1 MKSIGTSVPRIEAE
15 NKVTG
20 RAKYTAD
27 FSSPG
32 MLHAKLLTSTYAH
45 ARIISINTEK
55 ARSSMGV
62 RAVLTGTDIPIYVG
76 PHIEG
81 RPILAIEKVLYFG
94 EPVVLVV
101 ADHEY
106 QAIAA
111 CKKIEIEYSALP
123 IVLTATEAQKE
134 NATLVHPNLGN
145 YKIDQKVQPEI
156 HTNVANRTKIR
167 KGDMNVGWKQSEV
180 IVEESFS
187 FPQTDHAAME
197 TRCSVAEILPNGEVK
212 ILTASQAP
220 FDVQKLIHKHFF
232 VPLEKIQ
239 VQVPLVGGG
248 FGGKAAVHLELL
260 AYAASRA
267 VGGRKVKI
275 VNSREEDMITSPTH
289 IGLNAK
295 VKLGSTRSG
304 KLMAAE
310 ITLEFIGGAYSDEA
324 VDISKSAGL
333 NCTGPYR
340 IDNVWCDSICLY
352 TNHTYATSFRGY
364 AHTELTFP
372 IERTMDLLA
381 EKLNMDPVSIRL
393 KNAIKPGDSTPSL
406 AELNRSNI
414 GDVSSCLNRV
424 KELIKWDE
432 GQCIKEDQT
441 KVRAKG
447 IVCFWKTSNS
457 PSNASSGAVITFNK
471 DGSLTLSCGVV
482 ELGQGTKTT
491 LTQILSER
499 FKMSESKVHTMM
511 EVNTEVN
518 PEHWKTVASSS
529 VFMVGNAVLRA
540 AEDAIQQIC
549 RIASIVLRCSPEDID
564 VAEERAFL
572 KADPQKGVHLRDIV
586 HGYKYKNGNTI
597 GGQIIGRGSYVMR
610 HLTTVDPN
618 TGSGTPGPDWTVGAQ
633 AVEVVFDQRT
643 YTYEIKKAISV
654 IDVGKVLNPMGA
666 KGQVM
671 GGMNMGLS
679 FATREAFHYNQNG
692 EVLDIQFR
700 TYKMMRYGENPE
712 YVVEFLETPQTD
724 GPYGARGVGEHGTIG
739 MAPALANALS
749 YAAQVPLNKLPLTP
763 ESIWEA
769 KVEGNNHD
777 SV

>member
-1 MKSIGTSVPRIEAE
+1 MKSIGKSVPRIEAV

-20 RAKYTAD
+20 KAKYTAD

-32 MLHAKLLTSTYAH
+32 MLHVKILTSPYAH

-55 ARSSMGV
+55 AKQGAGV
-62 RAVLTGTDIPIYVG
+62 RAILTGPEIPILVG

-81 RPILAIEKVLYFG
+81 RPILAIKKVCYYG
-94 EPVVLVV
+94 EPVVIVV
-101 ADHEY
+101 ADHEH

-111 CKKIEIEYSALP
+111 CNQIEVEYEILP
-123 IVLTATEAQKE
+123 IVQTPAEALKE
-134 NATLVHPNLGN
+134 DATLIHPNLAS
-145 YKIDQKVQPEI
+145 YTIDQNVHPEF

-167 KGDMNVGWKQSEV
+167 KGDMNEGWERSEV
-180 IVEESFS
+180 TVEASFS

-197 TRCSVAEILPNGEVK
+197 TRCSIVEILPNEEVI

-232 VPLEKIQ
+232 VPLEKIH

-248 FGGKAAVHLELL
+248 FGGKAAVQLELL
-260 AYAASRA
+260 AYVASRA

-275 VNSREEDMITSPTH
+275 VNSRELDFISSPTH
-289 IGLNAK
+289 IGLHSK
-295 VKLGSTRSG
+295 IKLGSTKTG

-310 ITLEFIGGAYSDEA
+310 ITHEFIGGAYSDEA

-333 NCTGPYR
+333 NCTGPYKV
-340 IDNVWCDSICLY
+340 DNVWCDSICLY

-381 EKLNMDPVSIRL
+381 EKLHMDPISIRL
-393 KNAIKPGDSTPSL
+393 LNAIQPGDTTPSL
-406 AELNRSNI
+406 AELNRNNV
-414 GDVSSCLNRV
+414 GNLFTCLKRA

-432 GQCIKEDQT
+432 GQRIKEDNSR
-441 KVRAKG
+441 VRTKG
-447 IVCFWKTSNS
+447 IACFWKTSNS
-457 PSNASSGAVITFNK
+457 PTNASSGAVITFNK
-471 DGSLTLSCGVV
+471 NGSLNLSCGVV
-482 ELGQGTKTT
+482 EMGQGTKTT
-491 LTQILSER
+491 LIQILAER
-499 FKMSESKVHTMM
+499 FKISENKVHTMM
-511 EVNTEVN
+511 EVNTEIN

-549 RIASIVLRCSPEDID
+549 LIASIVLRCSPEDID

-572 KADPQKGVHLRDIV
+572 KANPEKGVYLKDIV
-586 HGYKYKNGNTI
+586 HGYKYMNGNTI
-597 GGQIIGRGSYVMR
+597 GGQVIGRGSYVMR
-610 HLTTVDPN
+610 NLTTIDPN
-618 TGSGTPGPDWTVGAQ
+618 IGSGTPGPDWTVGAQ
-633 AVEVVFDQRT
+633 AVEVIFDERT

-654 IDVGKVLNPMGA
+654 IDIGKVLNPMGA

-671 GGMNMGLS
+671 GGMSMGLS
-679 FATREAFHYNQNG
+679 FASREGFNYNLEG
-692 EVLDIQFR
+692 VVLDSQFR
-700 TYKMMRYGENPE
+700 TYKLMRYGENPE
-712 YVVEFLETPQTD
+712 YQVEFVETPQID

-749 YAAQVPLNKLPLTP
+749 IAAQVPLNKLPLTP

-769 KVEGNNHD
+769 KGGG
-777 SV
+777 SS

>member
-1 MKSIGTSVPRIEAE
+1 MPRIEAE

-32 MLHAKLLTSTYAH
+32 MLHAKLLTSPCAH
-45 ARIISINTEK
+45 ARLIRINTEK
-55 ARSSMGV
+55 AKKSEGV
-62 RAVLTGTDIPIYVG
+62 RAVLTGSDIPIFVG
-76 PHIEG
+76 PHIEA
-81 RPILAIEKVLYFG
+81 RPILAMEKVRYHG
-94 EPVVLVV
+94 EPVALVV

-106 QAIAA
+106 QAITA
-111 CKKIEIEYSALP
+111 CKRIEVEYESLP
-123 IVLTATEAQKE
+123 VVLTADEAQKE
-134 NATLVHPNLGN
+134 KATLVHPNLES
-145 YKIDQKVQPEI
+145 YRIDPKVQPEI

-167 KGDMNVGWKQSEV
+167 KGDMQAGWELSEV
-180 IVEESFS
+180 IVEECYS

-197 TRCSVAEILPNGEVK
+197 TRCSIAEILPSGEVK

-232 VPLEKIQ
+232 VPLEKIH

-248 FGGKAAVHLELL
+248 FGGKAAVQLELL

-267 VGGRKVKI
+267 VGGRKVKLA
-275 VNSREEDMITSPTH
+275 NSREEDMITSPSH
-289 IGLNAK
+289 IGLHAK

-310 ITLEFIGGAYSDEA
+310 ITFEFIGGAYSDEA

-333 NCTGPYR
+333 NCTGPYK

-372 IERTMDLLA
+372 IERTMELLA
-381 EKLNMDPVSIRL
+381 EKLDMDPVEFRL
-393 KNAIKPGDSTPSL
+393 KNAIRPGDKTPSL
-406 AELNRSNI
+406 AELTRSNI
-414 GDVSSCLNRV
+414 GDLHACLNRA

-432 GQCIKEDQT
+432 GQCIKEDGT

-447 IVCFWKTSNS
+447 IACFWKTSNS
-457 PSNASSGAVITFNK
+457 PTNASAGAVISFNK
-471 DGSLTLSCGVV
+471 DGSLNLSCGVV
-482 ELGQGTKTT
+482 EMGQGTKTV
-491 LTQILSER
+491 LTQILAER
-499 FKMSESKVHTMM
+499 FKMSESKIHPMM
-511 EVNTEVN
+511 EVNTQVN

-529 VFMVGNAVLRA
+529 VFMAGNAVLRA

-549 RIASIVLRCSPEDID
+549 RIASIVLRCAPEDID

-572 KADPQKGVHLRDIV
+572 KADPQKGVYLKDIV
-586 HGYKYKNGNTI
+586 HGYKYMNGNTI

-610 HLTTVDPN
+610 HLTTIDPN

-633 AVEVVFDQRT
+633 AVEVVFDPRT
-643 YTYEIKKAISV
+643 YTYELKKAISV

-671 GGMNMGLS
+671 GGMSMGLS
-679 FATREAFHYNQNG
+679 FATREEFAYNQKG
-692 EVLDIQFR
+692 EMLDFQFR
-700 TYKMMRYGENPE
+700 TYKVMRYGENPE
-712 YVVEFLETPQTD
+712 YVVEFLETPQID
-724 GPYGARGVGEHGTIG
+724 GPYGARGVGEHGTVG
-739 MAPALANALS
+739 VAPALANALS
-749 YAAQVPLNKLPLTP
+749 LAAQVPLNKLPLTP

-769 KVEGNNHD
+769 KRGGRP
-777 SV
+777 S